1 MTKGVPQRVVIT
13 IKNQSSASQRV
24 AMQIRR
30 DKRWVVGG
38 VLKSEERILGNSEM
52 VKEITVIP
60 MACGKLVFELMEIV
74 LVDLKCDL
82 VKDSP
87 QIVAFV
93 RDSSCYWGLCWD
105 KRCFNCRSFKQLS
118 FTKPTTDN
126 YHSQKHDITT
136 NNPLEQLIKVMIQ
149 RFQRLHA
156 AHQLRLVGATR
167 GKQDGHRLLDGHY
180 VIPRDGQINARR
192 RDRPLRVLNGDR
204 REHTTGD
211 DEDSILRIVREA
223 PRRLK
228 LLLADYT

>member
-1 MTKGVPQRVVIT
+1 MRVVPPPVVVAFDYPTTMTKGVPQRVVIT

-38 VLKSEERILGNSEM
+38 VLKSEERVLGNSEM

-93 RDSSCYWGLCWD
+93 RDSSCYWGVSF
-105 KRCFNCRSFKQLS
+105 KRRSFNRCS
-118 FTKPTTDN
+118 F
-126 YHSQKHDITT
+126 S
-136 NNPLEQLIKVMIQ
+136 
-149 RFQRLHA
+149 
-156 AHQLRLVGATR
+156 
-167 GKQDGHRLLDGHY
+167 
-180 VIPRDGQINARR
+180 
-192 RDRPLRVLNGDR
+192 
-204 REHTTGD
+204 
-211 DEDSILRIVREA
+211 
-223 PRRLK
+223 
-228 LLLADYT
+228 

>member
-93 RDSSCYWGLCWD
+93 RDSSCYWGVSF
-105 KRCFNCRSFKQLS
+105 KRRSFNRCS
-118 FTKPTTDN
+118 F
-126 YHSQKHDITT
+126 S
-136 NNPLEQLIKVMIQ
+136 
-149 RFQRLHA
+149 
-156 AHQLRLVGATR
+156 
-167 GKQDGHRLLDGHY
+167 
-180 VIPRDGQINARR
+180 
-192 RDRPLRVLNGDR
+192 
-204 REHTTGD
+204 
-211 DEDSILRIVREA
+211 
-223 PRRLK
+223 
-228 LLLADYT
+228 